1 MADLYKIAL
10 YTGVF
15 AVLFQLLCLSLSWYI
30 LGVVGAL
37 FLSLI
42 AGLVLM
48 WLIEYNMPRK
58 IIYCKDKAVLITGNC
73 QMSLVDLIGL
83 NCELFALKA
92 AIPVSVIRWLCVWI
106 LWALKFTPDVSMR
119 MDPEPRI

>member
-1 MADLYKIAL
+1 MSEMSRRFTSHPNVRRTSKAGDISAVQQRKFVSERGKMANLYKIAL

-73 QMSLVDLIGL
+73 QMS
-83 NCELFALKA
+83 
-92 AIPVSVIRWLCVWI
+92 
-106 LWALKFTPDVSMR
+106 
-119 MDPEPRI
+119 